1 MENENSK
8 DRETILSIRD
18 ILNKGEKISEVIRSY
33 LQVAEEELNILDRQI
48 LAGQLRNNGTLGVSS

>member
-18 ILNKGEKISEVIRSY
+18 ILNKGGKISEVIRSY